1 MPNILKDGS
10 FSKRHRGTYTPNHP
24 APYELSRGRIE
35 NFLKLKALF
44 WLEQVKG
51 VKPPKMPGFTIN
63 TTTDVLLKR
72 DADQVRGKATLPL
85 WEAHGLGHLI
95 PFQHEDLENWTNSMQ
110 FGKGDEMF
118 SFVHSQQTFG
128 LAVASMTFS
137 KTSKQ
142 AGFTLLTT
150 RARLKEPI
158 GQILLFSSLLGCA
171 AQD

>member
-35 NFLKLKALF
+35 NFLKCKALF

-72 DADQVRGKATLPL
+72 DADRVRGKATLPL

-95 PFQHEDLENWTNSMQ
+95 PFEHEDLENWTNSMQ

-118 SFVHSQQTFG
+118 SFVHGPTNIRIGGG
-128 LAVASMTFS
+128 LDDVFQNT
-137 KTSKQ
+137 
-142 AGFTLLTT
+142 
-150 RARLKEPI
+150 
-158 GQILLFSSLLGCA
+158 
-171 AQD
+171 